1 MRTKRILLT
10 LVSLFAALAM
20 SAQNVNVTVK
30 LEDASNGEP
39 VGFATV
45 SLTPEKGSAK
55 YSLTDNNGKG
65 TIEKVRAGKYTFKA
79 EIMGYKSYEMPVE
92 ISKEAT
98 DLGVVKMELDQR
110 VLDAASVTA
119 TGNPIIIKKDTVE
132 YNASSFK
139 TTDTDMLIN
148 LLKKL
153 PGIEVDDSGT
163 ITANGETITK
173 ITIDG
178 KTFFLDDPSI
188 ASQNLPAK
196 MIEKVK
202 VVKKKSEQAEFTGI
216 DDGNDET
223 IIDLSVQKNMMNG
236 IFGNI
241 TGGVG
246 HDIPSKENDMN
257 EWRFNGNGMIG
268 RFTDDTQ
275 LSIIANGNNGA
286 GGMGFTNMGG
296 NMMGQMMGGG
306 RMGGMGGGFGGG
318 MGGGFGGGGITT
330 SWMGGVNAAADLLD
344 DKMELSGNYMYSGSN
359 TESLTDTYQE
369 NLYTDWTQI
378 QKTENTSFQ
387 RNNGHRVGVRLDHQF
402 SPNTS
407 ILFQPQ
413 FNYSQGAYNQSQIFD
428 TWRDQMTDASKMK
441 DGFSSNYGLNSNWQ
455 ANGFLLFRQRLGIPG
470 RTLSVNLNWTLSN
483 NHSDGYNQS
492 VTNTISGQSPGI
504 DLVNQRVDQSSKTQ
518 NASARLVYTE
528 PLGGGFYVEG
538 SYQYSY
544 NQSNSNKDV
553 YNSVY
558 NSLGTYDY
566 DIAARTMEYIRDGG
580 RDDAYSNEIL
590 NRNINQSA
598 GLAFMYQEGDVRA
611 QLGITANPQKQ
622 HNETNGKIYDNEVM
636 NWAPRAMLFYDFN
649 DNANIRINYN
659 GRSGQPSTTQL
670 MPVLDNSDP
679 LSMSLGNPYL
689 KPYFNHNGRMEL
701 EYSNR
706 ASFFTARLNL
716 QGGMNQNPI
725 VNASWNENGRQ
736 YTFPVNGKN
745 TWNGGA
751 RIMINAPIA
760 KSNFSISNNSN
771 INYSMST
778 SYVGKSSL
786 NTDDFWNDDR
796 SDFDYEKF
804 HAAYPDVNDE
814 KFLNAFIVNET
825 KTLSVMERLNLN
837 YRSDDLEVRI
847 NGGTRFNRPWYSVQ
861 NDSNVERTTW
871 NNSVGGSINWTVGY
885 TGLQFTTDA
894 NYNWYNGYKTEQPS
908 RLIWNAGFA
917 FPILYNSATITL
929 NAYDILGQRKN
940 LSTTDNANIY
950 SESRS
955 LSIGR
960 YVMLSFTWRFGTFGG
975 RNGRMGGFGGFG
987 GGRGGR
993 GGGFG
998 GGRGMGG
1005 GMPPMGGGMMGGGRP
1020 F

>member
-1 MRTKRILLT
+1 MRRILLV
-10 LVSLFAALAM
+10 LVSLFAAIAM
-20 SAQNVNVTVK
+20 SAQNYNVTVK
-30 LEDASNGEP
+30 LEDATNGEP

-55 YSLTDNNGKG
+55 YALTDHDGKG
-65 TIEKVRAGKYTFKA
+65 TIEKVKAGKYAFKA
-79 EIMGYKSYEMPVE
+79 EIMGYKAYEKAVE
-92 ISKEAT
+92 IGKETT
-98 DLGVVKMELDQR
+98 DLGVIKMELDQE
-110 VLDAASVTA
+110 VLDAASVSA

-178 KTFFLDDPSI
+178 KTFFLDDPQM
-188 ASQNLPAK
+188 ATQNLPAK

-223 IIDLSVQKNMMNG
+223 IIDLTVQKSMMNG
-236 IFGNI
+236 IFGNV

-257 EWRFNGNGMIG
+257 DWRYTGNGMVG
-268 RFTDDTQ
+268 RFTNDTQ
-275 LSIIANGNNGA
+275 LSVIANGNNGA

-306 RMGGMGGGFGGG
+306 RGMGGGMAGG
-318 MGGGFGGGGITT
+318 MGGFGGGGITT

-344 DKMELSGNYMYSGSN
+344 DKMEFSGNYMYSGSI
-359 TESLTDTYQE
+359 TESLNESYQE
-369 NLYTDWTQI
+369 NYYDGWTQI
-378 QKTENTSFQ
+378 QETVNTSNQ
-387 RNNGHRVGVRLDHQF
+387 RNNGHRVGVRLDHKF
-402 SPNTS
+402 SDNTS

-413 FNYSQGAYNQSQIFD
+413 FNYSQGAYNQTQVFD
-428 TWRDQMTDASKMK
+428 TWNNEKNDANKAK
-441 DGFSSNYGLNSNWQ
+441 DGFSTNYGLNSNWS
-455 ANGFLLFRQRLGIPG
+455 ANGFLLFRQRLGMPG
-470 RTLSVNLNWTLSN
+470 RTLSVNLSWTLSN
-483 NHSDGYNQS
+483 NHSDGKNQS
-492 VTNTISGQSPGI
+492 LTNTLNGLTPGAAV
-504 DLVNQRVDQSSKTQ
+504 VNQRVDQASRTQ
-518 NASARLVYTE
+518 NAGARIVYTE

-538 SYQYSY
+538 SYQYNFS
-544 NQSNSNKDV
+544 QSNSNKDV
-553 YNSVY
+553 YNSKEGDFNINEEKHTMDY
-558 NSLGTYDY
+558 LGDGTYDE
-566 DIAARTMEYIRDGG
+566 D
-580 RDDAYSNEIL
+580 YSNKIL
-590 NRNINQSA
+590 NRNVNQSA

-611 QLGITANPQKQ
+611 QLGITANPQHQ
-622 HNETNGKIYDNEVM
+622 YNETTGHDPTDIKVL

-659 GRSGQPSTTQL
+659 GRSGQPSTSQL
-670 MPVLDNSDP
+670 MPVLDNSNP
-679 LSMSLGNPYL
+679 LSMTLGNPYL
-689 KPYFNHNGRMEL
+689 TPYFNHNGRIEL

-706 ASFFTARLNL
+706 QTFFTARLNL

-725 VNASWNENGRQ
+725 VNAAWNENGRQ

-745 TWNGGA
+745 TYNGGA

-778 SYVGKSSL
+778 SYVGASSL
-786 NTDDFWNDDR
+786 NTDRFWEEAERKN
-796 SDFDYEKF
+796 FKYKEFYE
-804 HAAYPDVNDE
+804 AYPD
-814 KFLNAFIVNET
+814 LNNTPDFIVNST
-825 KTLSVMERLNLN
+825 RTLSVMERLNLN
-837 YRSDDLEVRI
+837 YRSDYLEVRV
-847 NGGTRFNRPWYSVQ
+847 NGGTRFNKPWYSVKTTG
-861 NDSNVERTTW
+861 NTENVTW
-871 NNSVGGSINWTVGY
+871 NNSVGGSINWTIGY
-885 TGLQFTTDA
+885 TGLTFTTDA

-908 RLIWNAGFA
+908 RLIWNAGLQM
-917 FPILYNSATITL
+917 PIIYNQATISL

-940 LSTTDNANIY
+940 LSTTQSENLY

-960 YVMLSFTWRFGTFGG
+960 YVILSFTWRFGTFGG

-993 GGGFG
+993 GGGMG

-1005 GMPPMGGGMMGGGRP
+1005 GMPPMGGGMM

>member
-1 MRTKRILLT
+1 MRRILLV
-10 LVSLFAALAM
+10 LVSLFAAVAM
-20 SAQNVNVTVK
+20 SAQNHNVTVK
-30 LEDASNGEP
+30 LEDASTGDA

-45 SLTPEKGSAK
+45 SLTPAKGNPK
-55 YSLTDNNGKG
+55 YALTDNEGKG
-65 TIEKVRAGKYTFKA
+65 TIEKVKDGTYTFKA
-79 EIMGYKSYEMPVE
+79 EIMGYKTYSKEVE
-92 ISKEAT
+92 IKGAT
-98 DLGVVKMELDQR
+98 DLGTIKMELDQQ
-110 VLDAASVTA
+110 VLDAASVSA

-178 KTFFLDDPSI
+178 KTFFLDDPQM

-223 IIDLSVQKNMMNG
+223 IIDLTVQKSMMNG
-236 IFGNI
+236 IFGNV

-257 EWRFNGNGMIG
+257 DWRYTGNGMVG
-268 RFTDDTQ
+268 RFTNDTQ
-275 LSIIANGNNGA
+275 LSVIANGNNGA

-306 RMGGMGGGFGGG
+306 RGMGGGAMGGG
-318 MGGGFGGGGITT
+318 MGGFGGGITT

-344 DKMELSGNYMYSGSN
+344 GNMELSGNYMYNGSI
-359 TESLTDTYQE
+359 TESLNDTYQE
-369 NLYTDWTQI
+369 NYYDGFTQI
-378 QKTENTSFQ
+378 QKSESTSNQ
-387 RNNGHRVGVRLDHQF
+387 RNNGHRVGVRLDHKF
-402 SPNTS
+402 SDNTS

-413 FNYSQGAYNQSQIFD
+413 FNYSQGGYNQTQIFD
-428 TWRDQMTDASKMK
+428 TWNNAMTDANKIN
-441 DGFSSNYGLNSNWQ
+441 DGYSSNYGLNSNWQ
-455 ANGFLLFRQRLGIPG
+455 ANGFLLFRQRLGMPG
-470 RTLSVNLNWTLSN
+470 RTLSVNLSWTLSN

-492 VTNTISGQSPGI
+492 VTQTYAGDAPT
-504 DLVNQRVDQSSKTQ
+504 LVNQRIDQGSRTQ
-518 NASARLVYTE
+518 NAGARLVYTE

-538 SYQYSY
+538 SYQYNYS
-544 NQSNSNKDV
+544 QSNTDKDV
-553 YNSVY
+553 YNSAY

-566 DIAARTMEYIRDGG
+566 DIAARTMEYIASGET
-580 RDDAYSNEIL
+580 RDDDYSNKIL

-611 QLGITANPQKQ
+611 QLGITANPQNQ
-622 HNETNGKIYDNEVM
+622 HNETNGKVYDNKVL

-659 GRSGQPSTTQL
+659 GRSGQPSTNQL
-670 MPVLDNSDP
+670 MPVLDNSNP
-679 LSMSLGNPYL
+679 MSMSLGNPYL
-689 KPYFNHNGRMEL
+689 TPYFNHNGRIEL

-706 ASFFTARLNL
+706 QTFFTARLNL
-716 QGGMNQNPI
+716 QGGLNQNPI
-725 VNASWNENGRQ
+725 VNASWVDVKGRT
-736 YTFPVNGKN
+736 YTFPVNGID
-745 TWNGGA
+745 TYNGSA
-751 RIMINAPIA
+751 RIMVNAPIA
-760 KSNFSISNNSN
+760 KSNFSISNNAN
-771 INYSMST
+771 INYSKSG
-778 SYVGKSSL
+778 SYVGSEQLDMSRY
-786 NTDDFWNDDR
+786 WNDAMT
-796 SDFDYEKF
+796 DFNYDLF
-804 HAAYPDVNDE
+804 HDDYPDLNDE
-814 KFLNAFIVNET
+814 KAPFISNIT
-825 KTLSVMERLNLN
+825 QTLSVMERLNLN
-837 YRSDDLEVRI
+837 YRSDYFEVRL
-847 NGGTRFNRPWYSVQ
+847 NGGTRFNKPWYSVKTTG
-861 NDSNVERTTW
+861 NNENVTW
-871 NNSVGGSINWTVGY
+871 NNSVGGSINWTIGY
-885 TGLQFTTDA
+885 TGLTFTTDA

-908 RLIWNAGFA
+908 RLIWNAGLQM
-917 FPILYNSATITL
+917 PIIYNQATIAL

-940 LSTTDNANIY
+940 LSTTQNANTY

-960 YVMLSFTWRFGTFGG
+960 YIIVSFTWRFGTFGG
-975 RNGRMGGFGGFG
+975 RNGRMGMGGMMG

-993 GGGFG
+993 GGG
-998 GGRGMGG
+998 RG
-1005 GMPPMGGGMMGGGRP
+1005 MGGGMMGGGMMGGGMP
-1020 F
+1020 PMM